1 MSPLGYPVDVPWS
14 DEEDENV
21 GAKRSKKGAKDSPLR
36 SDRGNTVV
44 QEPAVKAIVGVAANE
59 LDGARTATGGTR
71 LPGDSSRTVGEFL
84 GGLSGGSEVR
94 TRGVSV
100 EVGEREAAI
109 DLVITVDYGRPVAKT
124 TEAIRQNV
132 IQRVES
138 LTGLTVNEVNI
149 DVNDVILPQQQS
161 T

>member
-1 MSPLGYPVDVPWS
+1 MARTR
-14 DEEDENV
+14 
-21 GAKRSKKGAKDSPLR
+21 GAKGSREGPLQTG
-36 SDRGNTVV
+36 RGNTVIKD
-44 QEPAVKAIVGVAANE
+44 AVVRAIVGVAANE
-59 LDGARTATGGTR
+59 LDGARTATGGAR
-71 LPGDSSRTVGEFL
+71 VPGDSSRTVGEFF

-100 EVGEREAAI
+100 EVGEREAAV
-109 DLVITVDYGRPVAKT
+109 DLTVTVDYGRSVAQA

-132 IQRVES
+132 IQRVEN

-149 DVNDVILPQQQS
+149 TVSDVILPQQQS